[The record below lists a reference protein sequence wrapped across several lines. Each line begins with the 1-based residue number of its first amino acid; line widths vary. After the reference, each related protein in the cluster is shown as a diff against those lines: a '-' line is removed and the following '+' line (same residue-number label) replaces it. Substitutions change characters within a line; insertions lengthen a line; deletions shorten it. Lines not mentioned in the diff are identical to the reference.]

1 MKILLLIRHHYRY
14 IIYKNLYKTYK
25 YILYNI
31 NQNNISML
39 DDRNAKSIQNNK
51 RIPKYKIGD
60 DNIVKNT
67 NEKQRNYLNIAA
79 KIAIKSP
86 GNPHKHGAIIVYKDT
101 IISSGYNH
109 YIKGNSMHA
118 EVSAI
123 SKINKKYKGILNE
136 CDIYV
141 VRIGPNSFNNPLKYS
156 RPCLDCESLI
166 IRYNLK
172 NVYYSTSYEYDNIRG
187 NITNKNNCCKCF
199 L

>member
-1 MKILLLIRHHYRY
+1 MI
-14 IIYKNLYKTYK
+14 
-25 YILYNI
+25 
-31 NQNNISML
+31 
-39 DDRNAKSIQNNK
+39 DDRNSKNIQDNK
-51 RIPKYKIGD
+51 RIPKYKTGD

-156 RPCLDCESLI
+156 RPCLDCESVIL
-166 IRYNLK
+166 RYNIK
-172 NVYYSTSYEYDNIRG
+172 NVYYSTSYEYDSIRG
-187 NITNKNNCCKCF
+187 NINNKNNCCKCF

>member
-1 MKILLLIRHHYRY
+1 MDYSTLSKAL
-14 IIYKNLYKTYK
+14 T
-25 YILYNI
+25 
-31 NQNNISML
+31 Q
-39 DDRNAKSIQNNK
+39 Q
-51 RIPKYKIGD
+51 
-60 DNIVKNT
+60 
-67 NEKQRNYLNIAA
+67 
-79 KIAIKSP
+79 
-86 GNPHKHGAIIVYKDT
+86 
-101 IISSGYNH
+101 
-109 YIKGNSMHA
+109 
-118 EVSAI
+118 I